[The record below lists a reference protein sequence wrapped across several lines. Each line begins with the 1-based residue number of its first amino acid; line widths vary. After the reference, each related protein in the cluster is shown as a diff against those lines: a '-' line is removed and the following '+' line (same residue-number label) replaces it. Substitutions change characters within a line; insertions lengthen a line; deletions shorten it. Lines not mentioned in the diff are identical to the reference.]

1 MLCSNL
7 RVILSDIRTRGFEL
21 HDGGYHSR
29 ILPRIL
35 MLCLLEMM
43 VSNMEECRHR
53 DFLGSSYELELVTV
67 DHRPLC

>member
-21 HDGGYHSR
+21 HDGGYHSQ

-35 MLCLLEMM
+35 MLCLFEMM
-43 VSNMEECRHR
+43 ASNMEECRHR
-53 DFLGSSYELELVTV
+53 DFLGSSYELELATV
-67 DHRPLC
+67 DHRPPC